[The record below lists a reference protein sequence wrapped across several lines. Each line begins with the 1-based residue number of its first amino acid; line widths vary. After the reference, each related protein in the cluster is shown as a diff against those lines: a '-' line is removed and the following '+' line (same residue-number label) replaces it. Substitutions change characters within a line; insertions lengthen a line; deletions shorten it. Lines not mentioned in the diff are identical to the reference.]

1 MPDGGGVLFVP
12 ALTGL
17 GAPHWDPAA
26 RGAILGITRGTTAA
40 HIARAALDG
49 IAFQVADLMAAASE
63 SGMPPVEVRADGG
76 ACASDVLMQTQ
87 ADLLGIPV
95 MRAEQTEATA
105 LGAAYLAGLAV
116 GLLRED
122 DVSGLW
128 RAGRRFEPAAAA
140 DRERLMADWHAA
152 VAAARAFGD
161 RGG

>member
-49 IAFQVADLMAAASE
+49 IAFQVADLMAAAAE

-76 ACASDVLMQTQ
+76 ASASDVLMQTQ

-95 MRAEQTEATA
+95 VRAEQTEATA

-116 GLLRED
+116 GLLRDERRERP
-122 DVSGLW
+122 V
-128 RAGRRFEPAAAA
+128 AGRPA
-140 DRERLMADWHAA
+140 L
-152 VAAARAFGD
+152 
-161 RGG
+161 